1 MGYIQQE
8 CRDRVLSIR
17 IQRPD
22 KRNALTLNMYRELTS
37 ILGQAEEN
45 PEVRVVILSGCEQS
59 FCSGNDIGDFLQAGQ
74 DMEAVQPARDFL
86 HQIALFKKPII
97 AAVNGVAIGIG
108 TTLLLHC
115 DLVYAVHTAR
125 FQLPF
130 INLGL
135 VPEGGSSLLL
145 PSMLGHQ
152 KAAELLLLGDSFDA
166 ETAASLGL
174 VNAVVNVEELED
186 HARKKALVLASKPP
200 AAMTLTKKLLKSQQG
215 RPIAQVLDE
224 EIDIFAQRLLS
235 PEATEAFSAF
245 QQRRP
250 ADFSNF
256 E

>member
-1 MGYIQQE
+1 MEFIEQE
-8 CRDRVLSIR
+8 ISDRILSIR

-22 KRNALTLNMYRELTS
+22 KRNALTLAMYQELAV
-37 ILGQAEEN
+37 ILKQAGEDAA
-45 PEVRVVILSGCEQS
+45 VRVVVISGTESS
-59 FCSGNDIGDFLQAGQ
+59 FCSGNDINDFLQAGR
-74 DMEAVQPARDFL
+74 DANAVRPAREFL
-86 HQIALFKKPII
+86 HQIAAFKKPIV
-97 AAVNGVAIGIG
+97 ASVNGVAVGIG

-115 DLVYAVHTAR
+115 DLVYAADSAR

-145 PSMLGHQ
+145 PAMLGHQ

-166 ETAASLGL
+166 EYALSLGL
-174 VNAVVNVEELED
+174 VNAVLEAEELEF
-186 HARKKALVLASKPP
+186 HVRKQAMALAAKPP
-200 AAMTLTKKLLKSQQG
+200 AAMVATKKLLKSHQG
-215 RPIAQVLDE
+215 KSVTQVLDE
-224 EIDIFAQRLLS
+224 EIDIFAQRLKS
-235 PEATEAFSAF
+235 PEAIEAFSAF